1 MQINDQIYSNF
12 KSKLDSSNH
21 EEEIRLAW
29 ATLIEST
36 LHIKG
41 IHAEEDKRD
50 MSFNN
55 VTNNGNGDNSQNN
68 KQALPQTGNTKN
80 DAAVAGLGLAGL
92 LAMLGLGVLKK
103 KRN

>member
-55 VTNNGNGDNSQNN
+55 VLIEFKDH
-68 KQALPQTGNTKN
+68 
-80 DAAVAGLGLAGL
+80 GLFHHSKASSLT
-92 LAMLGLGVLKK
+92 
-103 KRN
+103 

>member
-50 MSFNN
+50 MSFKALSS
-55 VTNNGNGDNSQNN
+55 NSF
-68 KQALPQTGNTKN
+68 KQ
-80 DAAVAGLGLAGL
+80 
-92 LAMLGLGVLKK
+92 
-103 KRN
+103 

>member
-41 IHAEEDKRD
+41 IHAEEDKR
-50 MSFNN
+50 FNRQ
-55 VTNNGNGDNSQNN
+55 NSI
-68 KQALPQTGNTKN
+68 LI
-80 DAAVAGLGLAGL
+80 
-92 LAMLGLGVLKK
+92 KK
-103 KRN
+103 VYLIN